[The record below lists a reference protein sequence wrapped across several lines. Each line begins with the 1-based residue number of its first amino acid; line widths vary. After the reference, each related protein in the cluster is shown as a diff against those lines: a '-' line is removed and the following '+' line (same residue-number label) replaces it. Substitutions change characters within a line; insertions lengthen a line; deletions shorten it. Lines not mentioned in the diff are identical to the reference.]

1 MSLDLFN
8 ALSIIITYSAS
19 PELVPSALQH
29 SINIDELTLSDGDE
43 PAVSR
48 VIILQRTSYHDGVC
62 RLEKTVRIDET

>member
-8 ALSIIITYSAS
+8 VLSVVITYTAS

-29 SINIDELTLSDGDE
+29 GINIDELPLSDGDE

-62 RLEKTVRIDET
+62 GLKNTVRLDEI